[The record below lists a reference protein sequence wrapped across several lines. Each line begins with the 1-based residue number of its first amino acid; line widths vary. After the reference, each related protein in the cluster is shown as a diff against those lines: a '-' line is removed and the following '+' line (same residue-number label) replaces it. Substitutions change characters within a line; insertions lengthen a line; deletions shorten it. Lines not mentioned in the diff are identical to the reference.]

1 MKKAYSKPEIAFE
14 DFTMST
20 SIAVGCE
27 IKIEGQNSGNCG
39 YKYDGGNGSTMFTVQ
54 AGTAVCNLPMDDD
67 ETNGFCYHIPVEGNN
82 MFNS

>member
-1 MKKAYSKPEIAFE
+1 MKKEYSKPEIAFE

-27 IKIEGQNSGNCG
+27 IIISTPNSDTCG
-39 YKYDGGNGSTMFTVQ
+39 YAYEGGYGQTMFTEA
-54 AGTAVCNLPMDDD
+54 AGTTVCNLAVDDD
-67 ETNGFCYHIPVEGNN
+67 ETNGFCYHVPVEGNN